1 MSFIRPEAAQTLRR
15 WAEPAIYGGL
25 ACWGLVHGIT
35 LILRGT
41 WTGWV
46 LAGLGIVAALGLAGA
61 VQRTLVAWRN
71 RQAGP
76 GTVSIREGQ
85 IAYFGPLG
93 GAILALDALTAIDI
107 RTGEG
112 GGLYWVL
119 ADEIGQIV
127 EIPGG
132 ADGAVALLDRLGTL
146 KGFDHS
152 AVTRSM
158 RMSGAAR
165 QMIWRRDAQRRVS
178 AS

>member
-1 MSFIRPEAAQTLRR
+1 M
-15 WAEPAIYGGL
+15 
-25 ACWGLVHGIT
+25 
-35 LILRGT
+35 
-41 WTGWV
+41 
-46 LAGLGIVAALGLAGA
+46 
-61 VQRTLVAWRN
+61 QRTLVAWRN

-165 QMIWRRDAQRRVS
+165 QTIWRRDAQRRVS